1 MFSFKRFSK
10 DELEYVIH
18 NASVETGIA
27 EVVIE
32 KDYWVSFVLNY
43 LFSQCE
49 WSEYFTFKGGTS
61 LSKCFGLIERF
72 SEDIDLILD
81 WRLLGYSNSEPWE
94 ERSKNQQVKFN
105 EQVNKQTA
113 EFLVQYFVPRMTL
126 DFKNYILDDFAVDL
140 DDEDPQTV
148 VFTYPSNY
156 ESFYIAQNVR
166 MEIGSLA
173 AWTPAK
179 IIGIQPDIKS
189 VYPQLFEGENIDVRT
204 VLPERTFWEKA
215 TILHHEAHRP
225 ENSKLP
231 DRYARHYYDMYCLAK
246 STYKAKAFADKELL
260 EKVVRFKEK
269 FYPRGWARYEEAV
282 PKTIRLVPDAYRLKE
297 IKADYN
303 SMEEM
308 FFCKIPEF
316 DEIIQGLADLEKEIH
331 SLK

>member
-1 MFSFKRFSK
+1 
-10 DELEYVIH
+10 
-18 NASVETGIA
+18 
-27 EVVIE
+27 
-32 KDYWVSFVLNY
+32 
-43 LFSQCE
+43 
-49 WSEYFTFKGGTS
+49 
-61 LSKCFGLIERF
+61 
-72 SEDIDLILD
+72 
-81 WRLLGYSNSEPWE
+81 
-94 ERSKNQQVKFN
+94 
-105 EQVNKQTA
+105 
-113 EFLVQYFVPRMTL
+113 MTL